1 MAINV
6 AALAGGVGGAK
17 LADGLAR
24 SLPAGNLTVIVNTGD
39 DFEHLGFSISP
50 DLDTVTYT
58 LAGLANPETGWGRRD
73 ESWNFLHE
81 LERLGGPTWFQ
92 LGDRDLALHAER
104 TRRLAA
110 GESLSSVTTALAQ
123 RLGARATVLPMS
135 DDRVRTRVETDRGV
149 LPFQE
154 YFVHHACEPQVRS
167 FHFAGSEDARPAP
180 GVLEAIEDARVVIFC
195 PSNPWVSL
203 DPILSLGDLARAVQK
218 KPVVGVS
225 PIVGGKALRG
235 PAAKM
240 FAELGIEPSAVSVA
254 EHFRKYLDAF
264 VIDDAD
270 SEQKHEIENLG
281 MEVFVTDAVMQTA
294 DDRVRLARD
303 VLSLAEVVL
312 VNGQAA

>member
-1 MAINV
+1 MAMNV

-24 SLPAGNLTVIVNTGD
+24 SLPAGNLAVIVNTGD

-81 LERLGGPTWFQ
+81 LERLGGPTWFR

-110 GESLSSVTTALAQ
+110 GESLSSVTADLAG
-123 RLGARATVLPMS
+123 RLGARTTILPMS
-135 DDRVRTRVETDRGV
+135 DDRVRTHLETDRGV

-154 YFVHHACEPQVRS
+154 YFVLHACEPQVRR
-167 FHFAGSEDARPAP
+167 FRFAGSEAARPAP
-180 GVLEAIEDARVVIFC
+180 GVLEAIDAARVVIFC

-254 EHFRKYLDAF
+254 EHFREYLDAF
-264 VIDDAD
+264 VIDATDG
-270 SEQKHEIENLG
+270 EHKQEIESLG
-281 MEVFVTDAVMQTA
+281 MEVLVTDAVMHTA
-294 DDRVRLARD
+294 DDRVRLARE
-303 VLSLAEVVL
+303 VLSLAETVL
-312 VNGQAA
+312 AGDRAA